1 MIKYSDLKIE
11 LIYLQT
17 GTTQYPGGQHAG
29 SPASA
34 VRVTHE
40 PSGIMAQCGDLRSR
54 HLNKMICVSM
64 IEHALAKIDVDF

>member
-1 MIKYSDLKIE
+1 MIKDSDLKIE

-17 GTTQYPGGQHAG
+17 GTTQYFGP
-29 SPASA
+29 SPRPPSA

-40 PSGIMAQCGDLRSR
+40 LSGIMAQCGDLGSQ

-64 IEHALAKIDVDF
+64 IEHALAKIENT